1 MKLSD
6 IIKQHRK
13 KSGLTQAG
21 LARLACVGKTAVFDI
36 EHGKTTIRFETLLK
50 ILHVLNIGV
59 QLQSP
64 LTGDIA
70 LQEEEEEEET

>member
-1 MKLSD
+1 MRLGD

-21 LARLACVGKTAVFDI
+21 LARLAGVGKTAVFDV
-36 EHGKTTIRFETLLK
+36 EHGKTTIQFETLLN

-59 QLQSP
+59 QFQSP
-64 LTGDIA
+64 LHGTIPLGD
-70 LQEEEEEEET
+70 EENA